1 MKSKPTKGFTLPWV
15 STIQSLNSCQMW
27 VMKRFF
33 KIDHVSPIAGVEEQ
47 RISSFSATWHRLEE
61 ALQCKWKQFRNR
73 QKLCSSQHRSGRS
86 WRTGSEIKSKSKGR
100 LKTGKWLFFEHEN
113 ASLMAFLYRMG
124 VEKNL
129 NESRYNESN
138 SSEGEWQGEDRLPS
152 PQVNQ
157 QHLNMTTPKK
167 ILKWLIAARHRR

>member
-1 MKSKPTKGFTLPWV
+1 M
-15 STIQSLNSCQMW
+15 STIQSLNSCQIW
-27 VMKRFF
+27 VMDRFF
-33 KIDHVSPIAGVEEQ
+33 KIDHVSPIACVKEQ
-47 RISSFSATWHRLEE
+47 RISSFSATWHRLGE
-61 ALQCKWKQFRNR
+61 ALQCKWKQFQNR

-113 ASLMAFLYRMG
+113 ASLIALLYWMEVKR
-124 VEKNL
+124 NL

-167 ILKWLIAARHRR
+167 LLKWLIAERHRR